1 MPALCFSGDLPQPG
15 RASYIGVMSR
25 SSSDR
30 SPARP
35 VTAAIT
41 PRLAPAASPRPRRRN
56 PRSHPRDFRES
67 PELRDAPADEP
78 ALGNE
83 ERALFT
89 NILRLRGRTVSD
101 VMVPRA
107 DILAVPVE
115 TSLEE
120 TVKLMQREAHSRYPV
135 YREVGRRHD
144 RHGSHEGRHAVL
156 GSGRKFHLRD
166 VLRRV
171 IFAAPTLPVLDL
183 LLDMRRQRVH
193 MALVID
199 EFGGTDGLVTIEDL
213 VEEIVGE
220 IEDEHDVQTMDKPV
234 PKGDGVFEATGR
246 TTIEAFEEALGPVLS
261 DEERGEVDT
270 LGGLIFSLAGRI
282 PLRGEIVRHPNGLE
296 FEILDVDPR
305 RIRRLRV
312 RHRSP
317 PDGPPSADRG
327 NESG

>member
-1 MPALCFSGDLPQPG
+1 SLDDT
-15 RASYIGVMSR
+15 IGMVHMK
-25 SSSDR
+25 
-30 SPARP
+30 
-35 VTAAIT
+35 
-41 PRLAPAASPRPRRRN
+41 
-56 PRSHPRDFRES
+56 
-67 PELRDAPADEP
+67 
-78 ALGNE
+78 
-83 ERALFT
+83 
-89 NILRLRGRTVSD
+89 D
-101 VMVPRA
+101 VMP
-107 DILAVPVE
+107 
-115 TSLEE
+115 
-120 TVKLMQREAHSRYPV
+120 YWN
-135 YREVGRRHD
+135 
-144 RHGSHEGRHAVL
+144 
-156 GSGRKFHLRD
+156 SGRKFHLRD

-193 MALVID
+193 MALVVD

-234 PKGDGVFEATGR
+234 PKADGVFEATGR
-246 TTIEAFEEALGPVLS
+246 TTIEAFEETLGPVLN

-282 PLRGEIVRHPNGLE
+282 PSRGEVVRHPTGLE

-312 RHRSP
+312 RRRAP
-317 PDGPPSADRG
+317 PDGPTATDRA

>member
-1 MPALCFSGDLPQPG
+1 
-15 RASYIGVMSR
+15 MSE
-25 SSSDR
+25 SPSDR
-30 SPARP
+30 SPG
-35 VTAAIT
+35 AAGDGG
-41 PRLAPAASPRPRRRN
+41 PLRRVWRRLRRRD
-56 PRSHPRDFRES
+56 RGEEIREAIQEIIEET
-67 PELRDAPADEP
+67 PELRDAPANEP
-78 ALGNE
+78 ALGEE
-83 ERALFT
+83 ERALFA

-107 DILAVPVE
+107 DILAVPVD
-115 TSLEE
+115 TSLED
-120 TVKLMQREAHSRYPV
+120 TVRLMQREAHSRYPV
-135 YREVGRRHD
+135 YRESLDDTIGMVHMKD
-144 RHGSHEGRHAVL
+144 VMPYWN
-156 GSGRKFHLRD
+156 SGRKFHLRD

-193 MALVID
+193 MALVVD

-234 PKGDGVFEATGR
+234 PKADGVFEATGR
-246 TTIEAFEEALGPVLS
+246 TTIEAFEETLGPVLN

-282 PLRGEIVRHPNGLE
+282 PSRGEVVRHPTGLE

-312 RHRSP
+312 RRRAP
-317 PDGPPSADRG
+317 PDGPTATDRA

>member
-1 MPALCFSGDLPQPG
+1 
-15 RASYIGVMSR
+15 MSE
-25 SSSDR
+25 SPSDR
-30 SPARP
+30 SPG
-35 VTAAIT
+35 AAGDGG
-41 PRLAPAASPRPRRRN
+41 PLRRVWRRLRRRD
-56 PRSHPRDFRES
+56 RGEEIREAIQEIIEET
-67 PELRDAPADEP
+67 PELRDAPANEP
-78 ALGNE
+78 ALGEE
-83 ERALFT
+83 ERALFA

-107 DILAVPVE
+107 DILAVPVD
-115 TSLEE
+115 TSLED
-120 TVKLMQREAHSRYPV
+120 TVRLMQREAHSRYPV
-135 YREVGRRHD
+135 YRESLDDTIGMVHMKD
-144 RHGSHEGRHAVL
+144 VMPYWN
-156 GSGRKFHLRD
+156 SGRKFHLRD

-193 MALVID
+193 MALVVD

-246 TTIEAFEEALGPVLS
+246 TTIEAFEEALGPVLN

-282 PLRGEIVRHPNGLE
+282 PSRGEVVRHPNGLE

-312 RHRSP
+312 RRRTP
-317 PDGPPSADRG
+317 PDGPTTTDRA

>member
-1 MPALCFSGDLPQPG
+1 
-15 RASYIGVMSR
+15 MSE
-25 SSSDR
+25 SPSDR
-30 SPARP
+30 SPG
-35 VTAAIT
+35 AAGDGS
-41 PRLAPAASPRPRRRN
+41 RLRRVWRRLRRRD
-56 PRSHPRDFRES
+56 RSEEIHEAIQEIIEET
-67 PELRDAPADEP
+67 PELRDAPANEP
-78 ALGNE
+78 ALGDE
-83 ERALFT
+83 ERALFA

-135 YREVGRRHD
+135 YRESLDDTIGMVHMKD
-144 RHGSHEGRHAVL
+144 VMPYW

-193 MALVID
+193 MALVVD

-246 TTIEAFEEALGPVLS
+246 TTIESFEEALGPVLS

-312 RHRSP
+312 RRRTP
-317 PDGPPSADRG
+317 PDGPMTADRG